1 MELEKL
7 IEKLKN
13 GEDIVMYEFKT
24 KDNSPLV
31 YGEWVTLTKDDYSIR
46 EENGEY
52 YVKFKKG
59 WKVEPKVSDIYKYV
73 KGE

>member
-7 IEKLKN
+7 IDKLKN
-13 GEDIVMYEFKT
+13 GEDIVLYELKT
-24 KDNSPLV
+24 KGNSPLV
-31 YGEWVTLTKDDYSIR
+31 YGEWVAHIKDDYSIR

-52 YVKFKKG
+52 YVKFKG
-59 WKVEPKVSDIYKYV
+59 WEKEPKVSQIYKYV

>member
-13 GEDIVMYEFKT
+13 GEDITILTFKQEG
-24 KDNSPLV
+24 NNPFV
-31 YGEWVTLTKDDYSIR
+31 YTEWVTYTKDDYSIR
-46 EENGEY
+46 EENGKY
-52 YVKFKKG
+52 YVKFKDK
-59 WKVEPKVSDIYKYV
+59 KSEEEVSDIYKYV